1 VLAWVGTAVWT
12 QVLIVAAFAVVYAI
26 GRGSSR
32 LAARSRA
39 PYTTERAVLSVVTAV
54 GIAEFLR
61 RFVLPSLGLEGSQ
74 SAVIGAALGIAVSWT
89 WSGLARRTPD
99 PHASLSGRHP
109 RWSARRAS
117 VYLAAIL
124 LAALWALA
132 QVERIDW
139 AFVAQR
145 TIVVLSWMAAFLIV
159 LNTKPPARTS
169 RALRPVLAAMAAAA
183 VVAFVTPQAL
193 GAYAATTADA
203 RWQADDVL
211 DRYSGGDV
219 GVRLLLRAFAGG
231 TDFDPEYYRLLQV
244 QSGFAGPVAVTAPA
258 VEFSSAVKARAP
270 RKPDVFVIS
279 LDSLRRDYLAPY
291 NPRVAFTPSIADFAK
306 DSFVFSN
313 AFTRHG
319 GTELAIPSMWA
330 GAMVVRQL
338 RSAGFERMN
347 AFEKLVRQE
356 GYRLLLNDF
365 TIADN
370 LRADTPVTRLN
381 PGVASIDT
389 DLCGNLRE
397 LESVLSGAGA
407 GREPVFAFLAPMNVH
422 ILNTQR
428 GGQASLDGD
437 YPGFF
442 APYASRLRRVDACFG
457 NFISFLRQTG
467 RYDDAMIVL
476 TTDHGDSL
484 GEDGYWGHSTWLT
497 PEIIR
502 IPLVIKVPQALR
514 AGLATDLDR
523 IAFST
528 DIAPTLYSV
537 LQHDVRDLGPFFGA
551 PLFVPQG
558 ATLQDRRSQSF
569 LVTASYGPAYG
580 IVSGDG
586 RSLYVTDLLER
597 REVFYD
603 MSTQTRSRSQTA
615 PAEVREG
622 SQREIRRQVLEI
634 GALYQLQ
641 GRAAPGKG
649 GKVARI
655 VETGR

>member
-1 VLAWVGTAVWT
+1 
-12 QVLIVAAFAVVYAI
+12 
-26 GRGSSR
+26 
-32 LAARSRA
+32 
-39 PYTTERAVLSVVTAV
+39 LST
-54 GIAEFLR
+54 G
-61 RFVLPSLGLEGSQ
+61 
-74 SAVIGAALGIAVSWT
+74 
-89 WSGLARRTPD
+89 
-99 PHASLSGRHP
+99 
-109 RWSARRAS
+109 RAS

-124 LAALWALA
+124 LAALWGLA
-132 QVERIDW
+132 QVERLDW

-145 TIVVLSWMAAFLIV
+145 TIVVLSWVAAFLIV

-169 RALRPVLAAMAAAA
+169 RAIRPLLAAMAAAA

-193 GAYAATTADA
+193 GAYAATAADA

-244 QSGFAGPVAVTAPA
+244 QSGFAGPVTVTAPA
-258 VEFSSAVKARAP
+258 VQFSSAVRARTP

-291 NPRVAFTPSIADFAK
+291 NPKVEFTPSIAAFAK

-347 AFEKLVRQE
+347 AFEKLVQHE
-356 GYRLLLNDF
+356 GYRLVLNDF

-397 LESVLSGAGA
+397 LESVLAQGA
-407 GREPVFAFLAPMNVH
+407 GRDPVFAFLAPMNVH

-428 GGQASLDGD
+428 GGQSSLDGD

-457 NFISFLRQTG
+457 NLISFLRQTG
-467 RYDDAMIVL
+467 RYDDALIVL

-514 AGLATDLDR
+514 AGLTTDLDR

-537 LQHDVRDLGPFFGA
+537 LQHEVRDLGPFFGA
-551 PLFVPQG
+551 PLFVAQG
-558 ATLQDRRSQSF
+558 GTLQDRRSQSF

-603 MSTQTRSRSQTA
+603 MSKEARARSRTV
-615 PAEVREG
+615 PAQVREE
-622 SQREIRRQVLEI
+622 SQQEIRRQVLAI

-641 GRAAPGKG
+641 GRAGPGKG
-649 GKVARI
+649 GNVART
-655 VETGR
+655 VETAR